1 MKVEGMDPRLRR
13 RRVEVRRD
21 EGRHR
26 LHVLMGITGVVV
38 AGCAGWGATR
48 SPLLDLDNVR
58 VVGAA
63 HISADEVRSVSGIR
77 LGGALT
83 DIDVAAVARAVE
95 AIPWVQQATVTRRWP
110 STLSIRLTE
119 RSPVAAMTA
128 DAVMTPDAGTT
139 AAGTANAGAFALV
152 DRSGRVVDRVAVVPA
167 GMVTLA
173 GLALAGNPGTQLSP
187 EGVATLSVA
196 IALPPSLMAR
206 TVGVSPATGGRG
218 EVELRLSPDA
228 TVKLGTPDDL
238 PRKFD
243 AVATVLARVDMRNL
257 AVVDVRRP
265 ESPVLTRR
273 ESSTKVSTP
282 RTG

>member
-1 MKVEGMDPRLRR
+1 MDPRIRR

-26 LHVLMGITGVVV
+26 LHVLIGITVVVV

-58 VVGAA
+58 VVGAV
-63 HISADEVRSVSGIR
+63 HISADEVRSVSGVR
-77 LGGALT
+77 RGGALT
-83 DIDVAAVARAVE
+83 DIDAAAVARAVE

-128 DAVMTPDAGTT
+128 DAGMTPDAGTT
-139 AAGTANAGAFALV
+139 GAGTANAGAFALV

-187 EGVATLSVA
+187 A
-196 IALPPSLMAR
+196 
-206 TVGVSPATGGRG
+206 
-218 EVELRLSPDA
+218 
-228 TVKLGTPDDL
+228 
-238 PRKFD
+238 
-243 AVATVLARVDMRNL
+243 AVADGADGRRQPGNRRARRGR
-257 AVVDVRRP
+257 AP
-265 ESPVLTRR
+265 PVTGCDGETRHA
-273 ESSTKVSTP
+273 
-282 RTG
+282 